1 MVFKHKDNENVIEI
15 NDKNLVSMLE
25 REGFELV
32 EGGADEELEA
42 LRKQAKELG
51 IKSAHTMKKET
62 LLEKIAEI
70 NK

>member
-1 MVFKHKDNENVIEI
+1 MLFKHKDNENVIEI

-62 LLEKIAEI
+62 LFEKIAEI